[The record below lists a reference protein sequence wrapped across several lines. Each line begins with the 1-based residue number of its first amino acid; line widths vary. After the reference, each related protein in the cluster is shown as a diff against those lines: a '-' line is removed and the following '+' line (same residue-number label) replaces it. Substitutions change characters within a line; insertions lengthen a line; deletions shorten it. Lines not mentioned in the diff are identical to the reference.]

1 MTTAD
6 DSHSCERYET
16 AAANANAILA
26 GSPVMGKM
34 LTVRTIA
41 MRLIRTVD
49 HQILNELVYGW
60 DVDAK
65 PIAELLAAAS
75 HQQTLRTPGTIED
88 LRRGVRELVMPVLDA
103 LVMMERADAERVP
116 TGE

>member
-6 DSHSCERYET
+6 DLPSCECYET

-26 GSPVMGKM
+26 ASPVMGKM
-34 LTVRTIA
+34 LAVRTTAI
-41 MRLIRTVD
+41 RLIRTVD
-49 HQILNELVYGW
+49 HQILNELEYGW

-65 PIAELLAAAS
+65 PIAELLVAAS
-75 HQQTLRTPGTIED
+75 HQQTLRNPGTIED
-88 LRRGVRELVMPVLDA
+88 LRRGVWKLVMPVLDA